1 MRWWVAIGVEGKGFH
16 HLLTKHFSPFLSHSH
31 YPYDIQKKTPYPCS
45 AVTQTG
51 WLEDGQMVAHPLP
64 WLGQGSHAHSIHCS
78 CYSVT
83 SGAFGLDPGVSDE
96 HRADDSHLLGW
107 WISLPCL
114 LTLPLCISEAGTGI
128 VVVSQQEQMKPQK
141 ESGFWTVNQRNQNQS
156 PDDIT
161 PKAHVSTGLSS

>member
-16 HLLTKHFSPFLSHSH
+16 HLLTKHFSPFLSPSH
-31 YPYDIQKKTPYPCS
+31 YPFDIQKKTPDPCA

-64 WLGQGSHAHSIHCS
+64 WLGQGSHAHSICCS

-83 SGAFGLDPGVSDE
+83 SRVFSLDPGVSDE

-107 WISLPCL
+107 RISLPCL
-114 LTLPLCISEAGTGI
+114 LTLPCSFHCA
-128 VVVSQQEQMKPQK
+128 SQKLGLEL
-141 ESGFWTVNQRNQNQS
+141 
-156 PDDIT
+156 
-161 PKAHVSTGLSS
+161 LSSLSRNRWSLRKNLAFEGQ